1 MSIAGSV
8 TTPALLASS
17 RASSQQMSYFWILPF
32 SWDHCYEEWPPLP
45 HSPCLL
51 FPTQRVPW
59 LLHESI
65 IPRRRG
71 PTVMFSL
78 ALEPELWLASTGR
91 CRWTWKS
98 LYFSH
103 VKAMAKLTKVRKSR
117 LQIGRLSLDCPDA
130 HGHGMAAHP
139 GWGTAA
145 SCRGGASLWPMMGS
159 FLFFLSS

>member
-32 SWDHCYEEWPPLP
+32 SRDHCYEEWPPLP

-65 IPRRRG
+65 IPWRRG

-103 VKAMAKLTKVRKSR
+103 VKAMAKLHKSQEIQTADWQVVLGLPWHSWAR
-117 LQIGRLSLDCPDA
+117 DGSTPRMGHCSPLQGRCFTA
-130 HGHGMAAHP
+130 QCAEGGRAATNP
-139 GWGTAA
+139 
-145 SCRGGASLWPMMGS
+145 
-159 FLFFLSS
+159 